1 MAESRENMVMFLMND
16 LLPKSA
22 TPQERKETKA
32 DFLAL
37 GDEALTEIFNFAL
50 TRGKK

>member
-1 MAESRENMVMFLMND
+1 MTESRENMAMFLMNEIM
-16 LLPKSA
+16 PKSA
-22 TPQERKETKA
+22 TPQVRKEIKA

>member
-1 MAESRENMVMFLMND
+1 MNESRENMAMFLMND

-37 GDEALTEIFNFAL
+37 SDETLTEVFNFAL
-50 TRGKK
+50 KGK